1 MAKASIFGTEIAIP
15 TAAGSA
21 TSFGEATVVRVVNVS
36 GSSATVGVATVVGQT
51 GRFITIPTGTVQYV
65 EKKHT
70 EVLYASGTVR
80 GARVGYT
87 G

>member
-1 MAKASIFGTEIAIP
+1 MAKASIFGTEIAVP
-15 TAAGSA
+15 TTAGAA

-36 GSSATVGVATVVGQT
+36 GSSATVGVATVVGQI

-80 GARVGYT
+80 GSRVGYT

>member
-1 MAKASIFGTEIAIP
+1 MARTLIIGDESAVPSTAGAAS
-15 TAAGSA
+15 
-21 TSFGEATVVRVVNVS
+21 SFAQATVLRVINVS
-36 GSSATVGVATVVGQT
+36 GSSATVGVATVVGQI

-80 GARVGYT
+80 GSRVGYT

>member
-15 TAAGSA
+15 TSAGSA

-36 GSSATVGVATVVGQT
+36 GSSATVGVATEVGQT

>member
-51 GRFITIPTGTVQYV
+51 GHFITIPTGTVQYV

-70 EVLYASGTVR
+70 EVLYATGTVR

>member
-1 MAKASIFGTEIAIP
+1 MAKASIFGTEIAVP
-15 TAAGSA
+15 TTAGAA
-21 TSFGEATVVRVVNVS
+21 TSFGEATVVRIVNVS
-36 GSSATVGVATVVGQT
+36 GSSATVGVATVVGQI

-80 GARVGYT
+80 GSRVGYT

>member
-15 TAAGSA
+15 TTAGAA

-36 GSSATVGVATVVGQT
+36 GSSATVGVATEVGQT

>member
-15 TAAGSA
+15 TTAGAA

-36 GSSATVGVATVVGQT
+36 GSSATVGVATEVGQT

-70 EVLYASGTVR
+70 EVLYATGTVR

>member
-1 MAKASIFGTEIAIP
+1 MAKASIFGTEIAVP
-15 TAAGSA
+15 TTAGAA
-21 TSFGEATVVRVVNVS
+21 TSFGEATVLRVINVS
-36 GSSATVGVATVVGQT
+36 GSSATVGVATVVGQI

-80 GARVGYT
+80 GSRVGYT